1 MLNNCG
7 NLSKAV
13 TAVTGMVLDSAE
25 LKSLGITVPCLFY
38 SEFLGYLFQ
47 TGQSTRKYAP
57 KIKTERKREG
67 GERIGG
73 E

>member
-7 NLSKAV
+7 NLSR
-13 TAVTGMVLDSAE
+13 AVTGMVLDSAE

-67 GERIGG
+67 GGRIGG
-73 E
+73 